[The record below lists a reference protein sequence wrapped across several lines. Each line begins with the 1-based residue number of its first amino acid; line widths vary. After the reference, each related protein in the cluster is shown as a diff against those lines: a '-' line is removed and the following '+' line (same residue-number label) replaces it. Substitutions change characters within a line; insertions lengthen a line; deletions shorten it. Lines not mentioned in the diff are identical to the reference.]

1 MRKHH
6 ITFLST
12 ALIVACFLIVSA
24 FGVSQDTYAAS
35 KVQLTVLDPRGEL
48 FSTPA
53 MSINTRLKTLEGK
66 KIGILNNTK
75 PGADYFLPYLMQVLK
90 ESYSTIEFKE
100 WKISYNEYPN
110 KANDL
115 KALAAWSDAVIG
127 LLGD

>member
-1 MRKHH
+1 MRKNH
-6 ITFLST
+6 IKFLST
-12 ALIVACFLIVSA
+12 VLIAACFLIGSA
-24 FGVSQDTYAAS
+24 FGVSQDAYAAG
-35 KVQLTVLDPRGEL
+35 KVQLTVLNPRGEL

-53 MSINTRLKTLEGK
+53 MPINSRLKTLEGK

-90 ESYSTIEFKE
+90 ESYPTIEFKE

-115 KALAAWSDAVIG
+115 KAMAAWSDAVIG

>member
-6 ITFLST
+6 IKVISIV
-12 ALIVACFLIVSA
+12 LIAACFLIVSA
-24 FGVSQDTYAAS
+24 FYVSQDAYAAA
-35 KVQLTVLDPRGEL
+35 KVQLKVLDPRGEL

-53 MSINTRLKTLEGK
+53 APINPRIKTLEGK

-90 ESYSTIEFKE
+90 ETYPTIEFKE
-100 WKISYNEYPN
+100 WKISYNDYPN

-115 KALAAWSDAVIG
+115 KNLAAWSDAVIG